1 MSIRTNG
8 GWLRLDGTARQP
20 SGCASSSDTAPLLRL
35 AERLCVALHSV
46 AEPALDAA
54 SLLATLERRGVRF
67 IVIGGLAAVL
77 HGAPY
82 QTVDCDITPEDSAD
96 NLGRLSA
103 ALDELHARIWTGQ
116 DGGFDFRH
124 DARSLKDAR
133 IWNLIT
139 EYGLLDISFEP
150 AGTRGYADL
159 IKRAVVVE
167 VDATSFA
174 VASLEDVIRSKQ
186 AAGRDKDIRVLPLLR
201 RMLAEGVQL
210 RYEKK

>member
-1 MSIRTNG
+1 M
-8 GWLRLDGTARQP
+8 
-20 SGCASSSDTAPLLRL
+20 
-35 AERLCVALHSV
+35 
-46 AEPALDAA
+46 
-54 SLLATLERRGVRF
+54 
-67 IVIGGLAAVL
+67 L

-82 QTVDCDITPEDSAD
+82 QTVDCDI
-96 NLGRLSA
+96 
-103 ALDELHARIWTGQ
+103 LHARIWIGQ
-116 DGGFDFRH
+116 EGGLEFKH
-124 DARSLKDAR
+124 DARSLQDAR

-150 AGTRGYADL
+150 AGTSGYADL

-186 AAGRDKDIRVLPLLR
+186 AAGRDKDERVLPLLR

-210 RYEKK
+210 NHESQ

>member
-1 MSIRTNG
+1 M
-8 GWLRLDGTARQP
+8 
-20 SGCASSSDTAPLLRL
+20 
-35 AERLCVALHSV
+35 

-54 SLLATLERRGVRF
+54 RLLATLERSGVRF

-82 QTVDCDITPEDSAD
+82 QTVDCDITPDDSAD
-96 NLGRLSA
+96 NLARLSA
-103 ALDELHARIWTGQ
+103 ALDELHARIWIGE
-116 DGGFDFRH
+116 DSGLDFTH

-133 IWNLIT
+133 MWNLIT

-150 AGTRGYADL
+150 AGTGGYADL

-167 VDATSFA
+167 VEATSFA
-174 VASLEDVIRSKQ
+174 VASLDDVIRSKQ
-186 AAGRDKDIRVLPLLR
+186 AAGRDKDERVLPLLR

-210 RYEKK
+210 NEHRE